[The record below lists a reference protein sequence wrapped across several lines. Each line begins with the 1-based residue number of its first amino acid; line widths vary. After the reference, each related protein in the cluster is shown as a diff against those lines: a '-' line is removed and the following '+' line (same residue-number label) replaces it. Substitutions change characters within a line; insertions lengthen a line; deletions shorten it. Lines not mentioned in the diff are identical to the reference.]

1 MPRTLV
7 VPLVVGACG
16 CASFVS
22 GTVLFFVGLS
32 VADAGDG
39 DGSAAF
45 PLALIGV
52 GTVLFIASL
61 MTSGPLF
68 SARKM
73 ERD

>member
-22 GTVLFFVGLS
+22 GTVLFFVGLN
-32 VADAGDG
+32 VADAGDSS
-39 DGSAAF
+39 GSAAF

-52 GTVLFIASL
+52 GAVLLIAAL
-61 MTSGPLF
+61 MASGPLF
-68 SARKM
+68 SARKI